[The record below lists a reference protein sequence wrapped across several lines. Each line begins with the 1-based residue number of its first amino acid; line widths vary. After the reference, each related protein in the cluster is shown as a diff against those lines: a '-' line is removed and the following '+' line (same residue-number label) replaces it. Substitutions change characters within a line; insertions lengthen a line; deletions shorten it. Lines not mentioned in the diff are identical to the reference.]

1 MQISVAQ
8 ELALFKI
15 LSEVVFSK
23 NRIASQ
29 VEVTALNKFKLE
41 IQMSLDVLE
50 KIKQSNGKMYTE
62 VEVA

>member
-8 ELALFKI
+8 ELAHFKI